1 MAVGVS
7 ATHNRTVM
15 LIAHLTD
22 PHIGLNPGALV
33 GRLQPDAA
41 LRRALAHVRGLGTP
55 PDVLL
60 LSGDLTEAGQEADYH
75 TLRAL
80 FDQELPGHRQGRP
93 RVLAVAG
100 NHDRPGLARQ
110 LLGDWMP
117 VPADAP
123 AGVFCVRAEVGG
135 VHFIGLDTVVPLQ
148 PHGELGAAQL
158 DWVARTLA
166 ALAGQPVMIFLHH
179 PPLVAG
185 MAAMDECGL
194 RTGRD
199 ALARLVAAHGSVL
212 LVAGGHLHRPIL
224 GALGGAP
231 VVVAP
236 STSHQ
241 LALDLRPDAPLALQ
255 LEPPMI
261 GLYRWTPQ
269 DGLACHF
276 SHVLPFD
283 GPYPI

>member
-1 MAVGVS
+1 
-7 ATHNRTVM
+7 M

-22 PHIGLNPGALV
+22 PHIGLDPGPLA
-33 GRLQPDAA
+33 GRLAPEAS
-41 LRRALAHVRGLGTP
+41 LRRALAHVRSLGTP

-60 LSGDLTEAGQEADYH
+60 LSGDLTESGREADYG
-75 TLRAL
+75 TLRAA
-80 FDQELPGHRQGRP
+80 FDEELPGHRQGLP

-100 NHDRPGLARQ
+100 NHDLPDRARHW
-110 LLGDWMP
+110 LGDWMP
-117 VPADAP
+117 LPADAP
-123 AGVFCVRAEVGG
+123 AGVACVQAERGG
-135 VHFIGLDTVVPLQ
+135 VHFIGLDTVVPRQ

-158 DWVARTLA
+158 DWLARTLR
-166 ALAGQPVMIFLHH
+166 ALAGQPVVLFLHH
-179 PPLVAG
+179 PPLTAG

-199 ALARLVAAHGSVL
+199 ALARLVAAHGGVL
-212 LVAGGHLHRPIL
+212 LIAGGHLHRPIL

-241 LALDLRPDAPLALQ
+241 LALDLRPGAPLALQ

-276 SHVLPFD
+276 SHVQPFD

>member
-1 MAVGVS
+1 
-7 ATHNRTVM
+7 M

-22 PHIGLNPGALV
+22 PHIGLNPGVLV
-33 GRLQPDAA
+33 GRLDPTAA
-41 LRRALAHVRGLGTP
+41 LRRALAHVRGLGPP

-60 LSGDLTEAGQEADYH
+60 LSGDLTESGDESDYR
-75 TLRAL
+75 TLRAV
-80 FDQELPGHRQGRP
+80 FDEDLPGHCHGVP

-100 NHDRPGLARQ
+100 NHDLPARAKQ

-123 AGVFCVRAEVGG
+123 NDLYCVQAQVDG

-148 PHGELGAAQL
+148 PHGELGAVQL
-158 DWVARTLA
+158 DWLARTLDT
-166 ALAGQPVMIFLHH
+166 LAGQPVVIFLHH
-179 PPLVAG
+179 PPLTAG

-194 RTGRD
+194 REGR
-199 ALARLVAAHGSVL
+199 AELARLVAAHGGVKL
-212 LVAGGHLHRPIL
+212 IAAGHLHRPIL

-241 LALDLRPDAPLALQ
+241 LTLDLRPGAPLALQ
-255 LEPPMI
+255 LEPAMI

-269 DGLACHF
+269 DGVACHF

-283 GPYPI
+283 GPYPV